1 MILSPLNR
9 PFPKID
15 LHLGLNLG
23 HDRSAAIVSG
33 GKLLVAVEEERLD
46 RCKHSPG
53 LSRVEGGVEC
63 ALPWK
68 SIRYCLETVGADL
81 SDLVSVT
88 ANSPGRDM
96 GPELTA
102 QGFSQARILQI
113 PSHHLAHAY
122 TAWWP
127 SGMDEAIVLVVDAT
141 GSTDSEGKTESYTL
155 YRGGPDGLEALHSE
169 RVDAHLAGMMTLGM
183 VYEEVTRRIGF
194 VTSFEGGFSQA
205 EAGKTMGLA
214 PYGGQAKN
222 LRRWIETQPGS
233 YSLKIHAY
241 DALVEIEAL
250 QKRHENVGGPLWMR
264 PHLVELAAKIQSE
277 LEEALIHLVGEAQ
290 RETSLNKLCLAGGVA
305 LNSVANH
312 RLVRTLGLEEFF
324 AFPAAGDSGIA
335 AGCAWWASHQHGEGP
350 ANRERLRGAALGKI
364 ASEAEIEMALSEV
377 ADQVQVE
384 RLGSAKVLE
393 RSAQALSTGQV
404 LARYE
409 GGCEYGP
416 RALGQ
421 RSILADPTFERMRDV
436 LNVRVKHRESY
447 RPFAPVIPLEAAEEV
462 FELGVDSPHML
473 LVAPVREDLR
483 AVLPS
488 ITHHDGTGRV
498 QTVTAADNPFFHGLC
513 EQLAEL
519 RGGPPVLLNTS
530 FNVAGEPIVETPADA
545 LRTFLATDID
555 HLAME
560 GWWISKRGKEGK
572 EYKDHI
578 QGLDDAP
585 HPQGLTAD
593 EPVLDDLMSELDTA
607 IFGGKVSQSWSAEEV
622 DEISARVSRFK
633 ETSETLDASLY
644 GGPVRSRLAD
654 GRLLLVDPR
663 NGSEI
668 IDTLRRKV
676 QAVTEQ
682 EVAQLLRTQGAPETP
697 IPQPSALPSTPVGC
711 ALESYA
717 DGDYRCGTKLA
728 ELSRR
733 LRAAE
738 YTQERVRAALGKAVV
753 DLAPTDL
760 PYLDR
765 FGLAHDDLGDLI
777 RLFLLRGE
785 LPESRVRSLVG
796 GKSVDLL
803 ISMGLVGASEGT
815 CVAHVDLFPLD
826 GLLIATDHRYQ
837 VKDGDDLNEEPVMY
851 LGRDSVGLVQVAPRK
866 RSQSHLDLC
875 TGSGIQALVAR
886 RYADEVIGV
895 DRNPRALRFARFNAE
910 LNGLDGISFRLG
922 DLYQPVEGERFE
934 TITANPPFVPS
945 PVESLAFRDGGADGE
960 RILRRIVAEASQH
973 LTEGG
978 RLSIVTDLVDIDSYE
993 AKLASWWT
1001 GADYLALMLTT
1012 ADRNEQLFSTPH
1024 SHAPFGQS
1032 FEEFSEELGQW
1043 VDSYRAVGL
1052 GAVNFG
1058 YLVLEDRRMPAGQR
1072 FVQRVIQSPV
1082 DLVHTHVEA
1091 LLDALYLETRGT
1103 LGHQRMTCAAGLRIQ
1118 KEFDAQG
1125 RELSCSA
1132 SVPDS
1137 EWFTTYRLQPSLQAL
1152 LNEAGPGLLTW
1163 AELVERC
1170 GAVAAGILLEKGLLV
1185 CAAPQGT
1192 IPTTERGSSVEQIP
1206 AAMQDQAQPKVLLLD
1221 ELASKTTPT
1230 CVSNYLR

>member
-68 SIRYCLETVGADL
+68 SILYCLETVGADL
-81 SDLVSVT
+81 SDLTSVT
-88 ANSPGRDM
+88 ANSPGRDI

-127 SGMDEAIVLVVDAT
+127 SGMDEALVLVVDAT

-169 RVDAHLAGMMTLGM
+169 RVDSHLAGMMTLGM

-241 DALVEIEAL
+241 DALLEIEAL
-250 QKRHENVGGPLWMR
+250 QKRHEKVDGPLWMR

-312 RLVRTLGLEEFF
+312 RLVRTLGLEGFF

-350 ANRERLRGAALGKI
+350 ARRERLRGAGLGKP

-377 ADQVQVE
+377 ANQVKVE
-384 RLGSAKVLE
+384 RLGNAQVLQ
-393 RSAQALSTGQV
+393 RSAEALSTGRV

-421 RSILADPTFERMRDV
+421 RSIIADPTFERMRDV
-436 LNVRVKHRESY
+436 LNARVKHRESY
-447 RPFAPVIPLEAAEEV
+447 RPFAPVIPLEAAEDV

-483 AVLPS
+483 AILPS

-498 QTVTAADNPFFHGLC
+498 QTVTATDNPFFHGLC
-513 EQLAEL
+513 KQLAKL

-530 FNVAGEPIVETPADA
+530 YNVAGEPIVETPADA

-555 HLAME
+555 HLALE
-560 GWWISKRGKEGK
+560 GWWISKRGEVGR

-593 EPVLDDLMSELDTA
+593 EPVLDDLMSELDAA
-607 IFGGKVSQSWSAEEV
+607 IFGGQTSQSWSTEEV
-622 DEISARVSRFK
+622 DEISARVARYK

-644 GGPVRSRLAD
+644 GGPVQSRLAD

-663 NGSEI
+663 NGSEV
-668 IDTLRRKV
+668 IDTKRREV
-676 QAVTEQ
+676 RAVTEQ
-682 EVAQLLRTQGAPETP
+682 EVSRLLRTPSTGPAPA
-697 IPQPSALPSTPVGC
+697 PQPDALPSTPVGS
-711 ALESYA
+711 ALADYA
-717 DGDYRCGTKLA
+717 DGGYRCGSELA
-728 ELSRR
+728 ELAQR

-738 YTQERVRAALGKAVV
+738 YNQERVRAALGKAVV

-777 RLFLLRGE
+777 RLFLLRGV
-785 LPESRVRSLVG
+785 LPESRLRNLLGDASA
-796 GKSVDLL
+796 DLL
-803 ISMGLVGASEGT
+803 VSMGLVRASNGD
-815 CVAHVDLFPLD
+815 CVSRVDLFPLD

-837 VKDGDDLNEEPVMY
+837 VKDSDELDEEPVMY

-866 RSQSHLDLC
+866 PSRRHLDLC

-886 RYADEVIGV
+886 RYADEVVGI

-910 LNGLDGISFRLG
+910 LNGLDGVSFRLG
-922 DLYQPVEGERFE
+922 DLYQPVESEQFE

-960 RILRRIVAEASQH
+960 KILRRIVTGAAQH

-978 RLSIVTDLVDIDSYE
+978 RLSIVTDLVDIDTYE

-1012 ADRNEQLFSTPH
+1012 ADRDEQLFSTPH

-1032 FEEFSEELGQW
+1032 FEEFTEELGQW
-1043 VDSYRAVGL
+1043 VESYRAAGL

-1058 YLVLEDRRMPAGQR
+1058 YLVLEGQHMPSGSR
-1072 FVQRVIQSPV
+1072 FVRRVIQSPV
-1082 DLVHTHVEA
+1082 NPVHAHVEA
-1091 LLDALYLETRGT
+1091 LVDALYRETKGT
-1103 LGHQRMTCAAGLRIQ
+1103 LGHQPMACTTGLRIQ
-1118 KEFDAQG
+1118 REYDAQG

-1132 SVPDS
+1132 SIPDS
-1137 EWFTTYRLQPSLQAL
+1137 EWFTTYRLQPSLRAL
-1152 LNEAGPGLLTW
+1152 LQEAASGLLTW
-1163 AELVERC
+1163 SELVEHC
-1170 GAVAAGILLEKGLLV
+1170 GASAAGLLLEKGLLV
-1185 CAAPQGT
+1185 CATPRDQMPDLEPHSARD
-1192 IPTTERGSSVEQIP
+1192 ENP
-1206 AAMQDQAQPKVLLLD
+1206 AATQSRVLLLD